1 MKRILATLCLIALI
15 TGKSLAQNTYS
26 EIGVKTEYI
35 TEIKG
40 SKDYL
45 FLNAQQWVSTNT
57 TEWNSSTDTSDKE
70 SGTTILK
77 VSSYLSKKNG
87 VNSYSKIKVSMNVKI
102 DCRENKYRITFS
114 NFTSSVQP
122 DRNVETEYLSTSSL
136 ESMIE
141 ELEMIT
147 KLSEY
152 DFKKETSWDYDN
164 IIRVREKYIR
174 QNKEYKE
181 EILTFDRNSKKGK
194 KEIKYRDKWIK
205 ENEII
210 ISYLDYIL
218 KGFGDKITEIN
229 SSISKVMNVS
239 DDF

>member
-1 MKRILATLCLIALI
+1 MRTLLMLCLIALI
-15 TGKSLAQNTYS
+15 TGNSFAQNTYS
-26 EIGVKTEYI
+26 EIGTKTEYI
-35 TEIKG
+35 TEVKG

-45 FLNAQQWVSTNT
+45 FLNAQQWASTNT
-57 TEWNSSTDTSDKE
+57 TEWDSSIDTSDKE

-87 VNSYSKIKVSMNVKI
+87 VNSYSKIRVNMNVKI
-102 DCRENKYRITFS
+102 DCRENRYRIIFS

-136 ESMIE
+136 ENMIE
-141 ELEMIT
+141 ELEMIA

-152 DFKKETSWDYDN
+152 DFKKETSWGYDN
-164 IIRVREKYIR
+164 IIRVREKYIS

-181 EILTFDRNSKKGK
+181 KILTFDSNSKKGK
-194 KEIKYRDKWIK
+194 KEIKYREKWIK

-218 KGFGDKITEIN
+218 KGFGDKVTEIN
-229 SSISKVMNVS
+229 SSINKVMNVS